1 MYAAYEARK
10 AEGRPAGVESKVDW
24 RKLRQE
30 MGKDGIKEKKR
41 AYQKQIAQDIE
52 RYRSNQRDLYN

>member
-10 AEGRPAGVESKVDW
+10 AEGRPAGDESKVDW

-41 AYQKQIAQDIE
+41 AYQKQIAEDIE